1 MRYVTTSRHTVHVMT
16 DPGDPRGKMCV
27 SNVAMPTDPQRFTE
41 VPQMAIDMIN
51 SSERTGNTRQAAL
64 DLDRRRTANLILNE
78 GWSPLGE
85 IACIQT

>member
-1 MRYVTTSRHTVHVMT
+1 
-16 DPGDPRGKMCV
+16 
-27 SNVAMPTDPQRFTE
+27 
-41 VPQMAIDMIN
+41 MAIDMIN

-85 IACIQT
+85 IACIQI